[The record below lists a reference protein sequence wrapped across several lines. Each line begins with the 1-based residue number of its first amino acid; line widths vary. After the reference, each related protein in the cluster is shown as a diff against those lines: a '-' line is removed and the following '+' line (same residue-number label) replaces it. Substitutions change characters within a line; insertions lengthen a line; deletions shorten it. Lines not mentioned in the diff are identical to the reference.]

1 MKKTLHL
8 LLFTLAMLFAVN
20 VNAATQ
26 NVTLQSGKNTISCN
40 PNDTF
45 VATFTTTKTDVI
57 QIGST
62 IQATVNYDGENIAS
76 KYLPGSLSGAYQY
89 KFDMEAGKTITVT
102 FNSLSTIE
110 TIYVTEGKVTLKE
123 ETITPSTS
131 TKFSWATQGQVDVS
145 FNKPLTASKAVV
157 KCPTLQNKEFNCD
170 NLMLGGSN
178 ILSCNITDALNQAYE
193 AGLKEGQP
201 FLVVF
206 SNVIDEDKEKYA
218 GTGTFQLTYIT
229 PKQQA
234 RMVSATTNGASI
246 DGGYTFMSFFDPEEE
261 DGRFVFEFTD
271 DLASNGGSSFS
282 ATLSM
287 GNLDQIAEGRYYS
300 ENLDY
305 TIDGNKII
313 VETRGKLRSLARMF
327 PSVDFA
333 AEAEGEQDER
343 FIIDTE
349 HISLAIKNIEDKNG
363 NFVFSPGQGT
373 TGSFT
378 YTFQYKEIEDDISM
392 DGNRSEDMEGQPKQE
407 GSEVQ
412 LWVDQELKSVDG
424 VLLYVK
430 VDNNQGV
437 DEEGNQIYGTGQ
449 VAISK
454 NDIKILSS
462 DPDEGTVLGFNL
474 PASLNVTVTDGSSSE
489 GATMT
494 CSPVVGQPIRLVLQV
509 TTTNGMPHDLVI
521 NYGYKKEIATA
532 ISEVPA
538 LNTQSTAVYN
548 LAGQRVNAN
557 TKGIVIINNK
567 KVINK

>member
-8 LLFTLAMLFAVN
+8 LLLTLAMLCAVN
-20 VNAATQ
+20 VNAATK
-26 NVTLQSGKNTISCN
+26 NVTLQAGKNTISCN

-89 KFDMEAGKTITVT
+89 KFDMVAGKTITVT

-123 ETITPSTS
+123 ENITPASGTA
-131 TKFSWATQGQVDVS
+131 FSWSTQGQVDVS
-145 FNKPLTASKAVV
+145 FNKPVTASKAVV
-157 KCPTLQNKEFNCD
+157 KCPTLANQEFNCD
-170 NLMLGGSN
+170 NLMLGGTN
-178 ILSCNITDALNQAYE
+178 ILSCNITNALNLAYE

-206 SNVIDEDKEKYA
+206 SNVTDEDKEKYA
-218 GTGTFQLTYIT
+218 GTGTFQLTYRT

-271 DLASNGGSSFS
+271 DLASNGGDSFS

-454 NDIKILSS
+454 NDINILSS

-538 LNTQSTAVYN
+538 LNTQSTVVYN

>member
-8 LLFTLAMLFAVN
+8 LLLTLAMLCAVN

-26 NVTLQSGKNTISCN
+26 NVTLQAGKNTINCT
-40 PNDTF
+40 PGDKI
-45 VATFTTTKTDVI
+45 VATYTTTKTDVI
-57 QIGST
+57 QIGCTSAGDLT
-62 IQATVNYDGENIAS
+62 YNGETKS
-76 KYLPGSLSGAYQY
+76 FVYMPTSLSGAYRY
-89 KFDMEAGKTITVT
+89 KFDMEAGKTIT
-102 FNSLSTIE
+102 LSIETLNTVE
-110 TIYVTEGKVTLKE
+110 TIYVTEGKVALQV
-123 ETITPSTS
+123 ETIVPKDNQIFTWSM
-131 TKFSWATQGQVDVS
+131 QGEVSVS
-145 FNKPLTASKAVV
+145 FNKPVTASNAVV
-157 KCPTLQNKEFNCD
+157 RYKGVDYNCD
-170 NLMLGGSN
+170 ELRLGGSN
-178 ILSCNITDALNQAYE
+178 ILSCNITNALNQAYE
-193 AGLKEGQP
+193 AGMQP
-201 FLVVF
+201 RQTFNVVF
-206 SNVIDEDKEKYA
+206 TGIKDEDNEKFGGN
-218 GTGTFQLTYIT
+218 GTMMITFGA
-229 PKQQA
+229 PEQQA
-234 RMVSATTNGASI
+234 RMVSATANGTSI
-246 DGGYTFMSFFDPEEE
+246 DGGYTFWSFFDPEEE

-271 DLASNGGSSFS
+271 DLASNGGDSFS

-349 HISLAIKNIEDKNG
+349 HINLAIKNIEDKNG

-392 DGNRSEDMEGQPKQE
+392 DGDRPEDREGQPKQE
-407 GSEVQ
+407 GSKVQ

-521 NYGYKKEIATA
+521 NYGYKEEIATA

-538 LNTQSTAVYN
+538 LNTQNTAVYN